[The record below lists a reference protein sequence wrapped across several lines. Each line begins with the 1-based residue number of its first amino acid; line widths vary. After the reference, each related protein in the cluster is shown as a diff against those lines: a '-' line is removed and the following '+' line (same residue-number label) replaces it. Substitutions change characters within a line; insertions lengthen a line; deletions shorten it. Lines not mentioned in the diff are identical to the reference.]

1 MSGAVHCVF
10 RLLSWKSLKKKKP
23 IHVVCFLFI
32 YIFFNQHATIFT
44 PILFLFCTKETE
56 TQPDLVLFLRHH
68 SKVLPKTAWHTAPW
82 VPGASFSAFED
93 SKTSLLHHVKAEFSR
108 NSHMF
113 IVVRISLFLHTTGV
127 KFWVTM
133 KAENC
138 EDNNF
143 YASSFPFLLSP
154 VLEESF
160 SNTQVIFPL
169 VTSWVIFL
177 SVEQLSVGVI
187 CPDLC
192 CSLLPICYQS
202 IKKAL
207 KQKRQD
213 WIAVIFR
220 WAE

>member
-23 IHVVCFLFI
+23 IHVVCFLLL
-32 YIFFNQHATIFT
+32 FF
-44 PILFLFCTKETE
+44 FLINMPQYSRLSYFCFAQRKLR
-56 TQPDLVLFLRHH
+56 QPDLVLFLRHH

-113 IVVRISLFLHTTGV
+113 IVVRISLFLYATGV

>member
-1 MSGAVHCVF
+1 MPRYS
-10 RLLSWKSLKKKKP
+10 RLSYF
-23 IHVVCFLFI
+23 CFAQRKLR
-32 YIFFNQHATIFT
+32 
-44 PILFLFCTKETE
+44 
-56 TQPDLVLFLRHH
+56 QPDLVLFLRHH
-68 SKVLPKTAWHTAPW
+68 SKVLPKTAWHTALW
-82 VPGASFSAFED
+82 VPGASSSAFED

-113 IVVRISLFLHTTGV
+113 IAVRISLFLHTTGV